1 MNNKQEVRLRYAPSP
16 TGKLHIGGA
25 RTALFNYLYTKRHQG
40 LFIVRI
46 EDTDTARNIEGGEAE
61 QIDNLKWL
69 GIEPDIYPD
78 HNNNLKEFA
87 FLRQS
92 ERLDIY
98 NEYVDILL
106 KNGQAYE
113 CWCSPEELEAE
124 REAQKAQGIK
134 APKYSRKCLHN
145 PIPKPNIKPLIRLKM
160 PDSGQFS
167 WDDGVR
173 GEISFAAEEIE
184 DWVIRKSNGLP
195 TYNFANVID
204 DHLMKIT
211 HVMRGEEHISNT
223 PKQIYLY
230 QLFNWDIPKFIHL
243 TIIIGE
249 DNKKLSKRDEKVFQF
264 VRDYNERGYLPEAI
278 FNYLSLLGWS
288 PKNEEE
294 IFSRDELIQLFN
306 LEGLSR
312 APSKFDLDKL
322 KWTNNYYFM
331 QMDRETAFMA
341 LKDKLDSRMKN
352 MYDEEQKKDIIML
365 FKDQL
370 HEGIE
375 LYNLSNIFYVK
386 DLLSKQEE
394 ELLSSFETS
403 KPLLIGLQKLDM
415 IETWTK
421 ENIKQAIKEIGQK
434 VGAKGKN
441 LFMPV
446 RLIITGRE
454 HGPDLMQIL
463 TLLGKKEVL
472 KRINE
477 TKIE

>member
-1 MNNKQEVRLRYAPSP
+1 MNDKQVRLRYAPSP

-25 RTALFNYLYTKRHQG
+25 RTALFNYLYAKHNKG

-46 EDTDTARNIEGGEAE
+46 EDTDTARNIETGESE

-78 HNNNLKEFA
+78 HNQNLEEFK

-92 ERLDIY
+92 ERLEIY
-98 NEYVDILL
+98 NKYVNELL
-106 KNGQAYE
+106 EKGLAYE

-124 REAQKAQGIK
+124 REAQKAKGIK

-145 PIPKPNIKPLIRLKM
+145 PIPKENVTPLIRLKM
-160 PDSGQFS
+160 PDSGEFS
-167 WDDGVR
+167 WNDGVR
-173 GEISFAAEEIE
+173 GKISFAAEEIE

-249 DNKKLSKRDEKVFQF
+249 NNKKLSKRDETIFQF
-264 VRDYNERGYLPEAI
+264 VSDYNERGYLPKAI

-294 IFSRDELIQLFN
+294 IFSKEELISIFN
-306 LEGLSR
+306 IEGLSK

-322 KWTNNYYFM
+322 RWTNNYYFM
-331 QMDRETAFMA
+331 QMKTEEAFKI
-341 LKDKLDSRMKN
+341 LKPYLDYRMRN
-352 MYDEEQKKDIIML
+352 MYSDDQKKDIIML

-386 DLLSKQEE
+386 DYLSPQEE
-394 ELLSSFETS
+394 ELLVSFETA
-403 KPLLIGLQKLDM
+403 KPLLVALQQLQHVNEWNKD
-415 IETWTK
+415 
-421 ENIKQAIKEIGQK
+421 NIKQAIKEIGKK
-434 VGAKGKN
+434 VNAKGKG
-441 LFMPV
+441 LFMPI
-446 RLIITGRE
+446 RLIVTGRE

-463 TLLGKKEVL
+463 TILGKKEVL
-472 KRINE
+472 KRIDE
-477 TKIE
+477 TKIK

>member
-25 RTALFNYLYTKRHQG
+25 RTALFNYLYAKHHEG

-46 EDTDTARNIEGGEAE
+46 EDTDTARNIENGESE

-78 HNNNLKEFA
+78 HNLNLDEFKL
-87 FLRQS
+87 LRQS

-98 NEYVDILL
+98 NKYVDELL
-106 KNGQAYE
+106 ERGLAYE
-113 CWCSPEELEAE
+113 CWCSPEELELE
-124 REAQKAQGIK
+124 REDQKAKGIK

-145 PIPKPNIKPLIRLKM
+145 PIPKPGVTPLVRLKM
-160 PDSGQFS
+160 PDSGEFS
-167 WDDGVR
+167 WNDGVR
-173 GEISFAAEEIE
+173 GQISFSAEEIE

-230 QLFNWDIPKFIHL
+230 QLFDWELPKFIHL

-264 VRDYNERGYLPEAI
+264 VGDYNLRGYLPKAI

-288 PKNEEE
+288 PKSEEE
-294 IFSRDELIQLFN
+294 IFSKDELINLFN
-306 LEGLSR
+306 LEGLSK

-322 KWTNNYYFM
+322 KWTNNYYFI
-331 QMDRETAFMA
+331 QMDRETTFEN
-341 LKDKLDSRMKN
+341 LKTRLDYRMRN
-352 MYDEEQKKDIIML
+352 MYDEEQKKDIVML
-365 FKDQL
+365 FKEQI

-375 LYNLSNIFYVK
+375 LQNLSNIFYVK
-386 DLLSKQEE
+386 DYLSLEE
-394 ELLSSFETS
+394 EKLLSSFETS
-403 KPLLIGLQKLDM
+403 KPLLVALQELQHID
-415 IETWTK
+415 EWTK
-421 ENIKQAIKEIGQK
+421 ENIKQKFKEIGKK
-434 VGAKGKN
+434 VDAKGKN
-441 LFMPV
+441 LFMPI

-463 TLLGKKEVL
+463 TILGKKEVL
-472 KRINE
+472 KRIDG
-477 TKIE
+477 TKIK